1 MSSVAAQSMAGV
13 LVASAVALVV
23 VATHR
28 LLLRS
33 QSAMV
38 HRWALVASAAVAVD
52 SGVGLTE
59 EGAASEVAVVV
70 LAAAALIAAEEA
82 VVLAAIVT
90 AHPTEHLLD
99 LDLVA
104 DSAVDA
110 TEVVDLKIAA
120 HAATLTWSHCPR
132 EEVIEGEIEA
142 EIVTAVIAAVIVI
155 AIETTTT
162 LDLVGM
168 LDKSDLTM
176 AVGMMS
182 RGLDAA
188 TKWLYLLMDFTA
200 RRQKLSHTQH
210 QAIVAAQN
218 LHSAC
223 TITTRSTTNGESD
236 YLLRV
241 STGSHRQ
248 LRVHHY

>member
-1 MSSVAAQSMAGV
+1 
-13 LVASAVALVV
+13 
-23 VATHR
+23 
-28 LLLRS
+28 
-33 QSAMV
+33 MV
-38 HRWALVASAAVAVD
+38 RRWALVASAAAVVVD

-70 LAAAALIAAEEA
+70 LVAAALIVVEE
-82 VVLAAIVT
+82 VDVSAAIVT

-99 LDLVA
+99 LDLVV
-104 DSAVDA
+104 DSVVDA
-110 TEVVDLKIAA
+110 TEVVDLTTVA
-120 HAATLTWSHCPR
+120 HAATLTLSLCLR
-132 EEVIEGEIEA
+132 EEEIGE
-142 EIVTAVIAAVIVI
+142 EIVAETVTAAIAVVIVI
-155 AIETTTT
+155 AIGTTTT

-168 LDKSDLTM
+168 LDRSDLTT
-176 AVGMMS
+176 AVGMTN
-182 RGLDAA
+182 RGRDAA

-200 RRQKLSHTQH
+200 RRPKLSHTRH

-241 STGSHRQ
+241 STGSHRW